1 MPTYVYD
8 GELVIVLKKCSF
20 LALEIRN
27 VESLDSEYLRHDF
40 LRLPTSWTARV
51 IVLGLLIW

>member
-1 MPTYVYD
+1 MYD

-27 VESLDSEYLRHDF
+27 VESLDSEYLRLDF
-40 LRLPTSWTARV
+40 LRLPTSWTGRV